1 MLSLFLRVSV
11 PGHVCETGGEV
22 FIFLIAVGRDHG
34 EIVYAG
40 VSLYINTS
48 NWRQH

>member
-1 MLSLFLRVSV
+1 M
-11 PGHVCETGGEV
+11 PGHVCETGGESC
-22 FIFLIAVGRDHG
+22 FSLISVSAVGRDHG